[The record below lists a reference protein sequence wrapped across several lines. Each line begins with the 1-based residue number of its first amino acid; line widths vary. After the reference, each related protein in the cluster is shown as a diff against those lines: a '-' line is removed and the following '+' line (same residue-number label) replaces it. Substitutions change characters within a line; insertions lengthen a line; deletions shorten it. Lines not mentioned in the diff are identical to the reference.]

1 LLEQPCGERSQLFG
15 AAAKQPP
22 LKLVFLFDFD
32 VGHDH
37 CQHLLVNIDSR
48 YPVGH
53 HFLLAGAESVLQL
66 P

>member
-1 LLEQPCGERSQLFG
+1 LFG
-15 AAAKQPP
+15 AGAKQVP

-37 CQHLLVNIDSR
+37 CQHLLVDIDSR
-48 YPVGH
+48 YSVRH
-53 HFLLAGAESVLQL
+53 KLLLAGAESVLQL

>member
-1 LLEQPCGERSQLFG
+1 LFG

-37 CQHLLVNIDSR
+37 CKHLLVHIDSR
-48 YPVGH
+48 YPVRH
-53 HFLLAGAESVLQL
+53 KLLLARAESVLQF